1 MFKNNY
7 SPNNKKIIYCE
18 ENYKPPKKKRNR
30 ISLGKPLFFDSSN
43 IKENDINI
51 IDKKKQRYLNVKEK
65 NNLKKNYGMN
75 DYSEGK
81 TYKNYTQPANIR
93 NKININISSI
103 NEIDSIKGFGLLDDF
118 INELEDNDNNKKKEN
133 NPMTKELN
141 KLFERKGYLSY
152 FHPSRTQQ
160 TVNSNL
166 WDDFHQKREKC

>member
-51 IDKKKQRYLNVKEK
+51 NDKKNQRYLNVKEK
-65 NNLKKNYGMN
+65 NNFKKNYRMN
-75 DYSEGK
+75 DNSEGK
-81 TYKNYTQPANIR
+81 IYKNYTQPANIR
-93 NKININISSI
+93 NKTNINITSI

-118 INELEDNDNNKKKEN
+118 INELEDNDNYQKKEN

-160 TVNSNL
+160 TVNSNI